1 MCMIYNPREFLV
13 TQVDRLKAF
22 RLTMRDHTQLRAF
35 ELADELVMLV
45 YRTTAG
51 FPKEELFGLTS
62 QIRRA
67 AVSVP
72 SNIVEGCAR
81 ESEAEYLRFLNIAF
95 GSLRELHYQLHLSK
109 RLGFLRNEDS
119 SLLEPRVVETE
130 KVLNG
135 LIRALRDDYSLQ
147 PSV

>member
-1 MCMIYNPREFLV
+1 
-13 TQVDRLKAF
+13 
-22 RLTMRDHTQLRAF
+22 MRDHKKLRAF
-35 ELADELVMLV
+35 QLADEVVLSA
-45 YRTTAG
+45 YRVTSD

-81 ESEAEYLRFLNIAF
+81 DSQADYLCFLYIAF
-95 GSLRELHYQLHLSK
+95 GSLRELRYQLDLSK
-109 RLGFLRNEDS
+109 RLGFLTEPGFGMIDS
-119 SLLEPRVVETE
+119 KIEEAE

-135 LIRALRDDYSLQ
+135 LIRSMRTG
-147 PSV
+147 